1 MEQRH
6 SVREFAEAPVTV
18 EEIMNAVRVAM
29 RTPSVCNRQ
38 PTRVHIITDAE
49 LHQKAPCHCRADS
62 VGTRCRLR
70 WCLSLVTIRR

>member
-6 SVREFAEAPVTV
+6 SVREFAETPVTV

-49 LHQKAPCHCRADS
+49 LNQKGHAIAGRIPWVPDAAC
-62 VGTRCRLR
+62 VGAYH
-70 WCLSLVTIRR
+70 W